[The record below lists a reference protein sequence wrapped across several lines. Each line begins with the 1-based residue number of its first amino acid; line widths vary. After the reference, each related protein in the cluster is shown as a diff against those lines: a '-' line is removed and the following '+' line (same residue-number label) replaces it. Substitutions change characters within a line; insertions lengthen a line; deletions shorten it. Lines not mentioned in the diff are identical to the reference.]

1 MGKGHDKG
9 TNLRLIIKL
18 IVKVRKDDIFALA
31 SQLAY
36 YMILSFIP
44 LIIFLISLIAWIN
57 VESINF
63 LSILQGF
70 LPSGIYSVAE
80 TIMKEIINARSMSLV
95 GGSIF
100 VAIWMASSGFRALIK
115 GINKAYNLKD
125 TRSYIRRTIIA
136 YIGTII
142 FALSIIAALA
152 VIVFGRVIGE
162 HLLALLPNAEIF
174 QYIWIMFRYVIML
187 VFLVIIFTALY
198 KFTPCKRFK
207 LKEVLPGAIVSALG
221 WLISS
226 FGFSY
231 YVNNFNNYTK
241 FYGSLA
247 AIFIM
252 MLWMFITSMVIIF
265 GVEVNSVLVNHKE
278 ENNI

>member
-1 MGKGHDKG
+1 MVKKYDKV
-9 TNLRLIIKL
+9 TNLRLLIKL

-44 LIIFLISLIAWIN
+44 LIIFLFSLIAWIN
-57 VESINF
+57 IDAINF
-63 LSILQGF
+63 MAILKSF
-70 LPSGIYSVAE
+70 LPSGIFSLAE
-80 TIMKEIINARSMSLV
+80 FIINEIMSARSVSLV

-162 HLLALLPNAEIF
+162 HLLGLLPNAEIF
-174 QYIWIMFRYVIML
+174 QYVWIMFRYVIIL

-198 KFTPCKRFK
+198 KFTPCKRIK
-207 LKEVLPGAIVSALG
+207 LKEVFPGAVVSALG
-221 WLISS
+221 LIISS
-226 FGFSY
+226 FAFSY
-231 YVNNFNNYTK
+231 YINNFNNYTK
-241 FYGSLA
+241 VYGSLA

-265 GVEVNSVLVNHKE
+265 GVEVNSVLVEHEK

>member
-1 MGKGHDKG
+1 MGKKYDKG
-9 TNLRLIIKL
+9 SNLRLIIKL

-57 VESINF
+57 IDSINF
-63 LSILQGF
+63 ISILKSF
-70 LPSGIYSVAE
+70 LPSGIFSLAE
-80 TIMKEIINARSMSLV
+80 YIINEIMSARSMSLV

-162 HLLALLPNAEIF
+162 HLLGLLPNAEIF
-174 QYIWIMFRYVIML
+174 QYVWIMFRYVIIL

-207 LKEVLPGAIVSALG
+207 LKEVFPGAVVSALG
-221 WLISS
+221 WIISS
-226 FGFSY
+226 FAFSY
-231 YVNNFNNYTK
+231 YINNFNNYTK
-241 FYGSLA
+241 VYGSLA

-265 GVEVNSVLVNHKE
+265 GVEVNSVLVEHKK

>member
-1 MGKGHDKG
+1 MGKKYDKG

-57 VESINF
+57 IDSINF
-63 LSILQGF
+63 MSILKTF
-70 LPSGIYSVAE
+70 LPSGIFSLAE
-80 TIMKEIINARSMSLV
+80 YIINEIMSARSMSIV

-162 HLLALLPNAEIF
+162 HLLGLLPNAEIF
-174 QYIWIMFRYVIML
+174 QYVWIMFRYVIIL

-207 LKEVLPGAIVSALG
+207 LKEVFPGAVVSALG
-221 WLISS
+221 WIISS
-226 FGFSY
+226 FAFSY
-231 YVNNFNNYTK
+231 YINNFNNYTK
-241 FYGSLA
+241 VYGSLA

-265 GVEVNSVLVNHKE
+265 GVEVNSVLVEHKK

>member
-1 MGKGHDKG
+1 MGKKYDKG

-57 VESINF
+57 IDSINF
-63 LSILQGF
+63 MSILKTF
-70 LPSGIYSVAE
+70 LPSGIFSLAE
-80 TIMKEIINARSMSLV
+80 YIINEIMSARSMSLV

-162 HLLALLPNAEIF
+162 HLLGLLPNAEIF
-174 QYIWIMFRYVIML
+174 QYVWIMFRYVIIL

-207 LKEVLPGAIVSALG
+207 LKEVFPGAVVSALG
-221 WLISS
+221 WIISS
-226 FGFSY
+226 FAFSY
-231 YVNNFNNYTK
+231 YINNFNNYTK
-241 FYGSLA
+241 VYGSLA

-265 GVEVNSVLVNHKE
+265 GVEVNSVLVEHKK

>member
-1 MGKGHDKG
+1 
-9 TNLRLIIKL
+9 
-18 IVKVRKDDIFALA
+18 
-31 SQLAY
+31 
-36 YMILSFIP
+36 MILSFIP

-70 LPSGIYSVAE
+70 LPSGIYSVAK

>member
-1 MGKGHDKG
+1 MGKKYDKG
-9 TNLRLIIKL
+9 SNLRLIIKL

-57 VESINF
+57 IDSINF
-63 LSILQGF
+63 ISILKSF
-70 LPSGIYSVAE
+70 LPSGIFSLAE
-80 TIMKEIINARSMSLV
+80 SIINEIMSARSMSLV

-162 HLLALLPNAEIF
+162 HLLGLLPNAEIF
-174 QYIWIMFRYVIML
+174 QYVWIMFRYVIIL

-207 LKEVLPGAIVSALG
+207 LKEVFPGAVVSALG
-221 WLISS
+221 WIISS
-226 FGFSY
+226 FAFSY
-231 YVNNFNNYTK
+231 YINNFNNYTK
-241 FYGSLA
+241 VYGSLA

-265 GVEVNSVLVNHKE
+265 GVEVNSVLVEHKK